1 MHVAHAHGPRVALVI
16 AIALAL
22 AGCPSGGGAPGV
34 KGPGDERASKDD
46 TGAAAGKHKGTDK
59 TGGRAPAGALE
70 LPDAGIPCAVQA
82 CMYHAGADAYHLCL
96 NSGAGTCFH
105 YGRACAPS
113 HQCMYDAGS
122 ASYRTCS
129 QAGEG
134 RCLAFGAA
142 CEPPGR
148 CMFNRDDGMH
158 HVCEQIEGG
167 KRAVCDE
174 HELRGLSSP
183 GVPGPACAA
192 VTSLFYARCASHGCC
207 SSSWRTLACAP
218 QRR

>member
-1 MHVAHAHGPRVALVI
+1 MHVVHAHGPRLALALALV
-16 AIALAL
+16 LL

-34 KGPGDERASKDD
+34 KGADDKRAGKDDASAMAGKRHGSKD
-46 TGAAAGKHKGTDK
+46 
-59 TGGRAPAGALE
+59 GRTSGRDSASALK
-70 LPDAGIPCAVQA
+70 LPDAGIACAVPA

-96 NSGAGTCFH
+96 NGGAGTCFH
-105 YGRACAPS
+105 YGRPCAPS

-129 QAGEG
+129 RAGEG

-142 CEPPGR
+142 CEPPER

-167 KRAVCDE
+167 KCARFGPLCDP
-174 HELRGLSSP
+174 R
-183 GVPGPACAA
+183 
-192 VTSLFYARCASHGCC
+192 
-207 SSSWRTLACAP
+207 
-218 QRR
+218 